1 MEPKLLSTKFVIV
14 GGSAGR
20 DLANHY
26 RHTDWNVWCVAR
38 IYNALSFATL
48 VFDMHQEAAR
58 WTANTHSAYREHK
71 LILQVAQE
79 PFPEAFQLPTEALEN
94 EFGTLTSSFA
104 WMLAYALFSGATE
117 IVLCGVN
124 MIHESELPVQR
135 PGLFYL
141 LGYARA
147 KGVKIVVPYTS
158 QLRTDVLFSTN

>member
-1 MEPKLLSTKFVIV
+1 MEPKLLGTRFVIV

-38 IYNALSFATL
+38 IYNAISFATL
-48 VFDMHQEAAR
+48 VFDMHQESAR
-58 WTANTHSAYREHK
+58 WTSNTHSAYRDRK
-71 LILQVAQE
+71 LIMQNVQE
-79 PFPEAFQLPTEALEN
+79 PFVEAYQLPTKELVD

-104 WMLAYALFSGATE
+104 WMIAYALYLGATE

-124 MIHESELPVQR
+124 MIHESELLIQR

-147 KGVKIVVPYTS
+147 KGVKITVPYTS
-158 QLRTDVLFSTN
+158 QLRTDILFSTN

>member
-1 MEPKLLSTKFVIV
+1 MEPKLLSSKFVIV

-20 DLANHY
+20 ELANHY

-38 IYNALSFATL
+38 IYNAISFATL
-48 VFDMHQEAAR
+48 VFDMHQDSTR
-58 WTANTHSAYREHK
+58 WTANTHSAYRDHK
-71 LILQVAQE
+71 LVMQYVQE
-79 PFPEAFQLPTEALEN
+79 PFIEAYQLPTEELVD

-104 WMLAYALFSGATE
+104 WMIAYALSLGATE

-124 MIHESELPVQR
+124 MVHESELLVQR

-147 KGVKIVVPYTS
+147 KGVKITVPYTS
-158 QLRTDVLFSTN
+158 QLRTDILFPTN